1 LFPLEISSQTVLGGK
16 KLHSPVKVSCKAV
29 MDLRAP
35 HKAKN
40 LLISSMTIR
49 LLAEILLRSK
59 LYFLNVSQS
68 DKSRKNGDDVQRTKE
83 RAKLHFLVGM
93 MLFVFWVEAVTTAN

>member
-1 LFPLEISSQTVLGGK
+1 
-16 KLHSPVKVSCKAV
+16 
-29 MDLRAP
+29 
-35 HKAKN
+35 
-40 LLISSMTIR
+40 MTIR

-93 MLFVFWVEAVTTAN
+93 MLFVFWVEAVTTANWVGRPNQAKPASYKQNWTWLQE